1 MWEKNRMHDKFCIVD
16 LDYIMHGFYNWTKAA
31 NYNRETLVMTVDRDL
46 VRNFSLRNFEKSLAI
61 LFCKGV
67 FKCL

>member
-1 MWEKNRMHDKFCIVD
+1 MAPIDFEMAAAVHEHLRDKGVNLI
-16 LDYIMHGFYNWTKAA
+16 
-31 NYNRETLVMTVDRDL
+31 LVL
-46 VRNFSLRNFEKSLAI
+46 FKFLLRNFEKSLAI